1 MDNEN
6 PGPSKISSC
15 AKACVER
22 KNLYITESG
31 NPGPSKMSSCAEAWV
46 ERENP
51 DITESGDT
59 ASESPNDRF
68 DVIGLLTAKASVGGE
83 R

>member
-6 PGPSKISSC
+6 PGPSKMSSC
-15 AKACVER
+15 AKDWVER

-59 ASESPNDRF
+59 AESPNDRF
-68 DVIGLLTAKASVGGE
+68 DVIGLLIARASVGGE